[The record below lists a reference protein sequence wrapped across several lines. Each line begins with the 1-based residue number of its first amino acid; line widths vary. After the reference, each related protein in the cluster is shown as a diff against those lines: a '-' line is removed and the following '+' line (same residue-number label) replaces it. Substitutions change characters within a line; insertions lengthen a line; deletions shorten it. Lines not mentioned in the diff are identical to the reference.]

1 MRDRPTGVSEAALIL
16 ALADGW
22 AIETQSVEYLPVG
35 AGSYHWSAVDR
46 HGTAWFV
53 KADDLG
59 VEATGRDDTFD
70 RLGRSLSTAL
80 A

>member
-1 MRDRPTGVSEAALIL
+1 MSETALVR
-16 ALADGW
+16 ALADSW
-22 AIETQSVEYLPVG
+22 VIEAQWVEDLPVG

-59 VEATGRDDTFD
+59 V
-70 RLGRSLSTAL
+70 
-80 A
+80 